1 MPTEVVLPRLG
12 LTQEEGTVVRWIKPE
27 GSTVKKGEPLF
38 EVMTDK
44 ATVEVEAPAS
54 GVLLRILVAEG
65 GTVPVATPI
74 ALIGEAGEALP
85 VIPPPGPV
93 PAAASSAATSGGAPR
108 AETGAPTPAPPR
120 EAAAGGAAPTG
131 GPSGGQTKTP
141 PRAPA
146 PVIPDIAPAPMV
158 GPAPVIPD
166 VASAPIVAPAPAMPD
181 LAPAPPIEPVTPAEA
196 EAPRGVE
203 VAAPAPSPVATRMRA
218 IIAARMME

>member
-27 GSTVKKGEPLF
+27 GSPVKKGEPLF

-93 PAAASSAATSGGAPR
+93 PAAASSAATSGGPPR
-108 AETGAPTPAPPR
+108 AETAAAPPAVPR
-120 EAAAGGAAPTG
+120 EAPAAGPMSTG
-131 GPSGGQTKTP
+131 GPSGGQIRIS
-141 PRAPA
+141 PRARA
-146 PVIPDIAPAPMV
+146 LADSHGVDVRTLV
-158 GPAPVIPD
+158 GSGPGGRIVEHD
-166 VASAPIVAPAPAMPD
+166 V
-181 LAPAPPIEPVTPAEA
+181 
-196 EAPRGVE
+196 
-203 VAAPAPSPVATRMRA
+203 
-218 IIAARMME
+218 